1 MMMMTFNLF
10 KKSNKNGKNIYKYND
25 KIVPSV
31 TTILDYFGDKTG
43 LMGWAN
49 NLGRNGIILKQ
60 EQDRITNI
68 GTNVHNYIEN
78 YLINKFN
85 LDEEIRSINTSIKD
99 TIYFQYCKL
108 NFLNWINNIYDKGI
122 EFEPIFIEKSF
133 ISEKYL
139 YAGTCDLYCKLN
151 GKYTI
156 IDFKTS
162 NRYHMVMH
170 FQLAAYRQLL
180 EENGHRVDRLK
191 ILRLDKNKVMSKVK
205 TYRIRDGN
213 KYFKQFIKMID
224 IYYFYKNNEPNFK

>member
-1 MMMMTFNLF
+1 MTINFNLF
-10 KKSNKNGKNIYKYND
+10 RKLNRNGKNIYKYND

-31 TTILDYFGDKTG
+31 TTILEYFGDKSG

-60 EQDRITNI
+60 EQDKITAI

-85 LDEEIRSINTSIKD
+85 IEGEIKEIKD
-99 TIYFQYCKL
+99 DIHLQYCKL
-108 NFLNWINNIYDKGI
+108 NFLNWINNIYGRNI

-151 GKYTI
+151 GRYTI

-162 NRYHMVMH
+162 NRYHMAMH

-180 EENGHRVDRLK
+180 QENGYKVDRLK
-191 ILRLDKNKVMSKVK
+191 ILRLDKNRVMNSH
-205 TYRIRDGN
+205 
-213 KYFKQFIKMID
+213 
-224 IYYFYKNNEPNFK
+224 